1 MASAPKQK
9 GHPMFR
15 TLIAATLTGSLA
27 FLPAAQ
33 ACTGIQLTAKDGGIV
48 AARTLEFGVD
58 LKSEVV
64 VIPAGTSVTTSLP
77 GGAKGFTYTTKYGA
91 VGANAFGLPVFL
103 DAINDQG
110 LYVGL
115 FYFPGSA
122 SYPDATP
129 ENSKAG
135 MSPVEYGAWLLGSFA
150 SVDEV
155 KANYDKVALLPVIQ
169 PELGIA
175 PPVHYV
181 VHDRTG
187 KSVVVEPV
195 EKRLKIHDNPL
206 GVLTNSP
213 TFDWHMT
220 NLSNYA
226 NLSAVNVPPLTLEG
240 LKVSSFGQGS
250 GMHGI
255 PGDFTPPSRFVRA
268 VAYSQAA
275 IPSETALQSVL
286 QAFHLLNN
294 FDIPYGAVR
303 DKVGGKTID
312 EYTLWTAASDLKT
325 LKWHFRTFADQS
337 IRSVDVKAALAAAGG
352 KVRRISMISAQPIED
367 VSTKFVGQ

>member
-1 MASAPKQK
+1 MYRK
-9 GHPMFR
+9 
-15 TLIAATLTGSLA
+15 LIAASLAGSLA
-27 FLPAAQ
+27 FLPAAE
-33 ACTGIQLTAKDGGIV
+33 ACTGIQLTARDGGVV
-48 AARTLEFGVD
+48 AARTLEFGID

-64 VIPAGTSVTTSLP
+64 VIPAGTSVTTTLP
-77 GGAKGFTYTTKYGA
+77 GGAKGFTYTTKYGT
-91 VGANAFGLPVFL
+91 VGANAFGLNVYL
-103 DAINDQG
+103 DAVNDQG

-122 SYPDATP
+122 DYADPTP
-129 ENSKAG
+129 ENAKVG
-135 MSPVEYGAWLLGSFA
+135 MSPIEYGAWLLANFA
-150 SVDEV
+150 SVEEV
-155 KANYDKVALLPVIQ
+155 RANYDKVALLPVVL

-175 PPVHYV
+175 PPVHFV

-187 KSVVVEPV
+187 KAVVVEPV

-226 NLSAVNVPPLTLEG
+226 NLSAVNVPPLTLQG
-240 LKVSSFGQGS
+240 LKVTSFGQGS
-250 GMHGI
+250 GMRGI

-275 IPSETALQSVL
+275 VPSATAPESVL

-294 FDIPYGAVR
+294 FDIPVGAVR
-303 DKVGGKTID
+303 AKDGDKTVD
-312 EYTLWTAASDLKT
+312 EYTLWTAAADLKT
-325 LKWHFRTFADQS
+325 LKWHFRTFEDQS
-337 IRSVDVKAALAAAGG
+337 IRSVDVKAALAAAGNQI
-352 KVRRISMISAQPIED
+352 RRISMTSTQSVEN
-367 VSTKFVGQ
+367 VSTKFVGK